1 MALKFSHNYEAFN
14 INTFQRLHII
24 FDSTTFIF
32 VKYIKIFITII

>member
-1 MALKFSHNYEAFN
+1 MALKFSRNYEA
-14 INTFQRLHII
+14 FQRLHII